1 MSNTIPHDV
10 RALLEELTTDTT
22 QDRAER
28 IGAVLAQHPEP
39 APAPVITAETPVDY
53 GNDTIR
59 EHAQHLVSREVYY
72 CVSSLVS
79 SLQSEDACSALGI
92 DWEDVRA
99 VCVQDDWKTPV
110 TEYLQGADSETVADV
125 AEYMD
130 VEPDPELPDLCTA
143 LIAHLED
150 TDGWQEVAD
159 YCRLDADMNEA
170 FEHWIVSGWMAR
182 ELADM
187 GEMVTYGLLGLT
199 IWGRCTT
206 GQSMSMDHVILTIA
220 RNNLIRD

>member
-1 MSNTIPHDV
+1 MSYQMPAHV
-10 RALLEELTTDTT
+10 RELLEELTTDTT

-28 IGAVLAQHPEP
+28 IGVILNQYPEP

-53 GNDTIR
+53 ANDTIR
-59 EHAQHLVSREVYY
+59 EHAEHLVSREVYY

-79 SLQSEDACSALGI
+79 SLQSEDACQALGI
-92 DWEDVRA
+92 DLEDVYA
-99 VCVQDDWKTPV
+99 VCVQDDYKTPV
-110 TEYLQGADSETVADV
+110 TDYLQGADSETVADV
-125 AEYMD
+125 AEYMN

-150 TDGWQEVAD
+150 TDGWREVAD
-159 YCRLDADMNEA
+159 YCRLDPETVEA
-170 FEHWIVSGWMAR
+170 YEHWIVSGWMAGQL
-182 ELADM
+182 EDI
-187 GEMVTYGLLGLT
+187 GEMVSRDLLGLT
-199 IWGRCTT
+199 IWGRRTT